1 MTAYGYVFNAM
12 SYTIIL
18 PVFEG
23 PLDLL
28 LHLIKVNKIDI
39 YDIPIVKVTEQ
50 YVNYL
55 ESMKEL
61 NIEIASEF
69 LIMAA
74 TLIHI
79 KSRML
84 LPALEVED
92 EDEEQEEDDPRAEL
106 VEKLI
111 EYQALK
117 EVSKSFREMEER
129 FRNIFFRMSPDTI
142 EDADKFQEGLIEID
156 LYALFEAFRKLTV
169 TSKNRAVTIEK
180 DVLTVKDRINAII
193 ELLDQKK
200 LIQFEHLFTDDL
212 SKITIV
218 ATFLALLEVARLG
231 LARVFQDRTFATIW
245 IRKNN
250 D

>member
-1 MTAYGYVFNAM
+1 M

-18 PVFEG
+18 PAFEG

-39 YDIPIVKVTEQ
+39 YDIPIARITEQ
-50 YVNYL
+50 YVQYI

-84 LPALEVED
+84 LPVDEEVE
-92 EDEEQEEDDPRAEL
+92 EEENDNDPRTEL

-111 EYQALK
+111 EYQAVK
-117 EVSKSFREMEER
+117 DISKSFREMEER
-129 FRNIFFRMSPDTI
+129 FRNIFFRSLPESFESSD
-142 EDADKFQEGLIEID
+142 ELYEGHIEID
-156 LYALFEAFRKLTV
+156 LYGLFEAYRKLTH
-169 TSKNRAVTIEK
+169 TSVNNVVTIEK
-180 DVLTVKDRINAII
+180 DILTVKDRINALV
-193 ELLDQKK
+193 ELLEQKQV
-200 LIQFEHLFTDDL
+200 ICFDHFVDDGL
-212 SKITIV
+212 SRLTII

-231 LARVFQDRTFATIW
+231 LALVSQEHAFAPIW